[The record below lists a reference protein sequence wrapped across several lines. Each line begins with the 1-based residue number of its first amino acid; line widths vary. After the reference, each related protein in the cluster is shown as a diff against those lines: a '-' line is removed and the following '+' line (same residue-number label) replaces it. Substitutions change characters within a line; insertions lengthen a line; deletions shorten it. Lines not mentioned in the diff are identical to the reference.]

1 MLNKVNSAKANRS
14 AGAEAHKL
22 PIPEVGEILREE
34 FLNPLGITAYRLAKE
49 INVSTTTVLDILNCK
64 RKITVDTALRL
75 SRFFGNSERFW
86 LNLQNDIDLRNQR
99 NKLYLDLKKI
109 TPLKRIA

>member
-1 MLNKVNSAKANRS
+1 MLNKVNSLKANRA
-14 AGAEAHKL
+14 AGAGQHKL
-22 PIPEVGEILREE
+22 PTPGVGEILREE
-34 FLNPLGITAYRLAKE
+34 FLDPLGITAYRLAKE
-49 INVSTTTVLDILNCK
+49 IDVSTTTILAILNSN

-99 NKLYLDLKKI
+99 VKLHADLKKI

>member
-1 MLNKVNSAKANRS
+1 MLNRVNTKAKRVS
-14 AGAEAHKL
+14 GVGTHKL
-22 PIPEVGEILREE
+22 PTPGVGEILREE
-34 FLNPLGITAYRLAKE
+34 FLDPLGITAYRLAKE
-49 INVSTTTVLDILNCK
+49 IDVSTTTILAILNSN

-99 NKLYLDLKKI
+99 VKLHADLKKI

>member
-1 MLNKVNSAKANRS
+1 MPKTKRIKTPS
-14 AGAEAHKL
+14 AG
-22 PIPEVGEILREE
+22 EIFREE
-34 FLNPLGITAYRLAKE
+34 FLEPSGITAYRLAKE
-49 INVSTTTVLDILNCK
+49 INVSTTTILEILNGH

-99 NKLYLDLKKI
+99 EKLRVDLKKI
-109 TPLKRIA
+109 TPLKISA

>member
-1 MLNKVNSAKANRS
+1 MMNKVNSQKASRS
-14 AGAEAHKL
+14 AEAELHKL
-22 PIPEVGEILREE
+22 PTPQVGEILREE
-34 FLNPLGITAYRLAKE
+34 FLDPLGITAYRLAKE
-49 INVSTTTVLDILNCK
+49 INVSTTTVLAILNCN

-99 NKLYLDLKKI
+99 DKLHSDLKKI

>member
-1 MLNKVNSAKANRS
+1 MEKIMNRTKKIKTPT
-14 AGAEAHKL
+14 A
-22 PIPEVGEILREE
+22 GEILREE
-34 FLNPLGITAYRLAKE
+34 FLEPMEISAYRLAKE
-49 INVSTTTVLDILNCK
+49 INLSTTTILDILNNN

-99 NKLYLDLKKI
+99 ENLQNILKKI
-109 TPLKRIA
+109 TPLKRSA

>member
-1 MLNKVNSAKANRS
+1 MLNKVNSPKANR
-14 AGAEAHKL
+14 AAEAGSRKL
-22 PIPEVGEILREE
+22 PIPGVGEILREE
-34 FLNPLGITAYRLAKE
+34 FLDPLGITAYRLAKE
-49 INVSTTTVLDILNCK
+49 INVSTTTILAILNSS

-99 NKLYLDLKKI
+99 DKLYSDLKKI

>member
-1 MLNKVNSAKANRS
+1 MLNKVNSVKANSSVRTGS
-14 AGAEAHKL
+14 LKL
-22 PIPEVGEILREE
+22 RTPGVGEILREE
-34 FLNPLGITAYRLAKE
+34 FLDPLGITAYRLAKE
-49 INVSTTTVLDILNCK
+49 INVSTTTILAILNSN

-86 LNLQNDIDLRNQR
+86 LNLQNDIDLRKQR
-99 NKLYLDLKKI
+99 DKLHSDLKKI

>member
-1 MLNKVNSAKANRS
+1 MVKSFKDKETEKIFN
-14 AGAEAHKL
+14 AETHK
-22 PIPEVGEILREE
+22 IPAPCVGEILREE
-34 FLNPLGITAYRLAKE
+34 FLDPFGITAYRLAKS
-49 INVSTTTVLDILNCK
+49 INVSTTTILDILNGK
-64 RKITVDTALRL
+64 RKITVDTSLRL

-99 NKLYLDLKKI
+99 EKLRPDLKKI

>member
-1 MLNKVNSAKANRS
+1 MNRTKKIKTPT
-14 AGAEAHKL
+14 A
-22 PIPEVGEILREE
+22 GEILREE
-34 FLNPLGITAYRLAKE
+34 FLEPMEISAYRLAKE
-49 INVSTTTVLDILNCK
+49 INLSTTTILDILNNN

-99 NKLYLDLKKI
+99 ENLQNVLKKI
-109 TPLKRIA
+109 TPLKRSA

>member
-1 MLNKVNSAKANRS
+1 MLNKVNPGKVNRS
-14 AGAEAHKL
+14 VRTGSHKL
-22 PIPEVGEILREE
+22 PTPGVGEILREE
-34 FLNPLGITAYRLAKE
+34 FLDPLGITAYRLAKE
-49 INVSTTTVLDILNCK
+49 TNVSTTTILAILNSN

-75 SRFFGNSERFW
+75 SRFLGNSERFW

-99 NKLYLDLKKI
+99 DKLHSDLKKI

>member
-1 MLNKVNSAKANRS
+1 MLNKVNSPKANRS
-14 AGAEAHKL
+14 AGAESHKL
-22 PIPEVGEILREE
+22 PTPEVGEILREE
-34 FLNPLGITAYRLAKE
+34 FLDPLGITAYRLAKE

-64 RKITVDTALRL
+64 RKITVDTALSL
-75 SRFFGNSERFW
+75 SRFFGNSEHFW

-99 NKLYLDLKKI
+99 DKLHADLKKI